1 MRPVQLPRLHGKR
14 LTEYERMRDKHIRE
28 NMWKASQVARKVSS
42 FSGLPFEDLRSVA
55 LEAMVK
61 LYDRWDPR
69 KANFSTW
76 LNRSL
81 NYQVLNYLRDN
92 SRMIKMP
99 RTYADAYMRIRK
111 ILGSSPEISDQELSE
126 QTGVSVDIVRETRK
140 AYQVTYLEINEDTEV
155 PADREEIEEDNLN
168 LFLQD
173 YKETLGKLSDLP
185 TADYD
190 FLLDVYVNRR
200 ANSTIYRKNPGIN
213 SPEHIRARTEE
224 ILARVLTQDESKEV
238 WQPDSM

>member
-1 MRPVQLPRLHGKR
+1 MRPVQLPPKFGKKR
-14 LTEYERMRDKHIRE
+14 SKYERIRDRHIRE
-28 NMWKASQVARKVSS
+28 NMWKAAQVARKVSS

-92 SRMIKMP
+92 SRMIRMP

-111 ILGSSPEISDQELSE
+111 LLSTVPDITDKDLSE
-126 QTGVSVDIVRETRK
+126 QTGVPVEIVRETRK
-140 AYQVTYLEINEDTEV
+140 AYQITYLEINEDTEV
-155 PADREEIEEDNLN
+155 PADTIDLEEDNLGI
-168 LFLQD
+168 FLGD
-173 YKETLGKLSDLP
+173 YKDVLGKLADLP
-185 TADYD
+185 PEEYN
-190 FLLDVYVNRR
+190 FLMDVYVYRR
-200 ANSTIYRKNPGIN
+200 ANSTIYRKNPGI
-213 SPEHIRARTEE
+213 STTDQIKRRTEG
-224 ILARVLTQDESKEV
+224 ILKKVLEEKCL
-238 WQPDSM
+238 PDT